1 MRDFRRNAIALA
13 LSASMARMA
22 SGQACADPALDDT
35 LRLTLN
41 VLAANPQVLSLKTA
55 DLNRDGATDIVT
67 FDRDSGSILVFW
79 GRHDRDFRL
88 PHRLATPPVTGLVA
102 VLDFHG
108 LGKTDLLVQTESGL
122 AILVGDGQGGFRQ
135 VPITGIETTVPPS
148 RWAWTDLD
156 GDGSLDV
163 VVCLAGKDIPS
174 PSPPSLETFLG
185 DGRGAFRHA
194 VSVPLVGIPS
204 NWIGTFVLGD
214 IDGDGRLDVVVSA
227 PDGILLLRADG
238 RGGFETARKVV
249 DGYGVVQVGDLDGD
263 GHADLLVTT
272 TTSGQFSRDYSIS
285 DAVVCWG
292 DGTGAFSPPSPVVSG
307 LRGGS
312 FLLGD
317 LDGDGRLDVVSNGD
331 EGLAVRR
338 ILAGRTFAPPI
349 HLSSVQSNIQTADI
363 DGDGRTDLVPFNIVR
378 SPFPVFVNRCRPGF
392 ARSFTVPIV
401 LESRGVGG
409 TLFSSE
415 LVLTNRGST
424 EVTVDLTYTAAFGD
438 GSGSASLA
446 IPIGRQRI
454 LTDVISDLRSLG
466 VPIPDGDG
474 RGGSLRVRFSN
485 ASSPADVSVQSR
497 VRSPFGAGEVGVGLA
512 PLPVT
517 TGLTGPSIVPVLRE
531 NGDDRTNLALTS
543 LADPEDGDV
552 TLRVSLVSTDP
563 AHPGTVVLPDVTLSP
578 GMFLQLDRVLASAG
592 AGMSTAWARID
603 PVAGQAPYSA
613 YAVIN
618 DRASGDGSVV
628 PAVADRPNL
637 LAPSQL
643 LPVVVETDTFS
654 TELILTNASNHE
666 AGAYLTFASPA
677 IGGPNHREQQGVV
690 VPARGQV
697 SLPAFAKA
705 LCAKWTG
712 TGAPGVPCAGSLTID
727 GISPNLLAVAR
738 TTASGLGGHFGLAS
752 SAEAVPYA
760 LGSTCW
766 LDGLRQ
772 DETHRTNVG
781 LVNLHYFASAH
792 YRLDV
797 FDGDTGRLAATIPD
811 VEVGTGGWTQIN
823 SLLYTY
829 APGVTN
835 AYVRAILWG
844 GSDLPVAYAVLND
857 GAGPGLGNG
866 DGTFLPMQF
875 VPLF

>member
-41 VLAANPQVLSLKTA
+41 VLAANPQVLPLKTA

-79 GRHDRDFRL
+79 GRHDRDFRFS
-88 PHRLATPPVTGLVA
+88 HRLATPPVTGLVA
-102 VLDFHG
+102 VLDFHR

-163 VVCLAGKDIPS
+163 VVCLTGNDIPS

-214 IDGDGRLDVVVSA
+214 IDGDGRLDVV
-227 PDGILLLRADG
+227 
-238 RGGFETARKVV
+238 
-249 DGYGVVQVGDLDGD
+249 
-263 GHADLLVTT
+263 
-272 TTSGQFSRDYSIS
+272 
-285 DAVVCWG
+285 
-292 DGTGAFSPPSPVVSG
+292 
-307 LRGGS
+307 
-312 FLLGD
+312 
-317 LDGDGRLDVVSNGD
+317 SNGVD
-331 EGLAVRR
+331 EGLAVQRL
-338 ILAGRTFAPPI
+338 LAGRTFAPPV
-349 HLSSVQSNIQTADI
+349 HLSSFQSSIQTADI
-363 DGDGRTDLVPFNIVR
+363 DGDGRTDLVPTNLVR

-415 LVLTNRGST
+415 IVLTNRGST

-552 TLRVSLVSTDP
+552 TLRVSLASTDP
-563 AHPGTVVLPDVTLSP
+563 AHPDTVVLPDVTLSP

-628 PAVADRPNL
+628 PAVADRPNV

-654 TELILTNASNHE
+654 TELILMNASNYE
-666 AGAYLTFASPA
+666 AGAYLTFASSA
-677 IGGPNHREQQGVV
+677 IGGPNHREKQGVV

-712 TGAPGVPCAGSLTID
+712 TGAPGVPCAGPLTID

-781 LVNLHYFASAH
+781 LVNLAYYSSAH

-797 FDGDTGRLAATIPD
+797 FDGDTGRLATTIPD

-835 AYVRAILWG
+835 AYVLATLSG
-844 GSDLPVAYAVLND
+844 GSVPVAYAVLND

-866 DGTFLPMQF
+866 DGTFLQMQF
-875 VPLF
+875 VPMF

>member
-41 VLAANPQVLSLKTA
+41 VLAANPQVLPLKTA

-79 GRHDRDFRL
+79 GRHDRDFRFS
-88 PHRLATPPVTGLVA
+88 HRLATPPVTGLVA
-102 VLDFHG
+102 VLDFHR

-163 VVCLAGKDIPS
+163 VVCLTGNDIPS

-214 IDGDGRLDVVVSA
+214 IDGDGRLDVV
-227 PDGILLLRADG
+227 
-238 RGGFETARKVV
+238 
-249 DGYGVVQVGDLDGD
+249 
-263 GHADLLVTT
+263 
-272 TTSGQFSRDYSIS
+272 
-285 DAVVCWG
+285 
-292 DGTGAFSPPSPVVSG
+292 
-307 LRGGS
+307 
-312 FLLGD
+312 
-317 LDGDGRLDVVSNGD
+317 SNGVD
-331 EGLAVRR
+331 EGFAVQRL
-338 ILAGRTFAPPI
+338 LAGRTFAPPV
-349 HLSSVQSNIQTADI
+349 HLSSFQSSIQTADI
-363 DGDGRTDLVPFNIVR
+363 DGDGRTDLVPTNLVR

-415 LVLTNRGST
+415 IVLTNRGST

-563 AHPGTVVLPDVTLSP
+563 AHPDTVVLPDVTLSP

-628 PAVADRPNL
+628 PAVADRPNV

-654 TELILTNASNHE
+654 TELILMNASNYE
-666 AGAYLTFASPA
+666 AGAYLTFASSA
-677 IGGPNHREQQGVV
+677 IGGPNHREKQGVV

-712 TGAPGVPCAGSLTID
+712 TGAPGVPCAGPLTID

-781 LVNLHYFASAH
+781 LVNLAYYSSAH

-797 FDGDTGRLAATIPD
+797 FDGDTGRLATTIPD
-811 VEVGTGGWTQIN
+811 VEVGIGGWTQIN

-835 AYVRAILWG
+835 AYVLATLSG
-844 GSDLPVAYAVLND
+844 GSVPVAYAVLND

-866 DGTFLPMQF
+866 DGTFLQMQF
-875 VPLF
+875 VPMF

>member
-41 VLAANPQVLSLKTA
+41 VLAANPQVLPLKTA

-79 GRHDRDFRL
+79 GRHDRDFRFS
-88 PHRLATPPVTGLVA
+88 HRLATPPVTGLVA
-102 VLDFHG
+102 VLDFHR

-163 VVCLAGKDIPS
+163 VVCLTGNDIPS

-214 IDGDGRLDVVVSA
+214 IDGDGRLDVV
-227 PDGILLLRADG
+227 
-238 RGGFETARKVV
+238 
-249 DGYGVVQVGDLDGD
+249 
-263 GHADLLVTT
+263 
-272 TTSGQFSRDYSIS
+272 
-285 DAVVCWG
+285 
-292 DGTGAFSPPSPVVSG
+292 
-307 LRGGS
+307 
-312 FLLGD
+312 
-317 LDGDGRLDVVSNGD
+317 SNGVD
-331 EGLAVRR
+331 EGLAVQRL
-338 ILAGRTFAPPI
+338 LAGRTFAPPV
-349 HLSSVQSNIQTADI
+349 HLSSFQSSIQTADI
-363 DGDGRTDLVPFNIVR
+363 DGDGRTDLVPTNLVR

-415 LVLTNRGST
+415 IVLTNRGST

-543 LADPEDGDV
+543 LADPKDGDV

-563 AHPGTVVLPDVTLSP
+563 AHPDTVVLPDVTLSP

-628 PAVADRPNL
+628 PAVADRPNV

-654 TELILTNASNHE
+654 TELILMNASNYE
-666 AGAYLTFASPA
+666 AGAYLTFASSA
-677 IGGPNHREQQGVV
+677 IGGPNHREKQGVV

-712 TGAPGVPCAGSLTID
+712 TGAPGVPCAGPLTID

-781 LVNLHYFASAH
+781 LVNLAYYSSAH

-797 FDGDTGRLAATIPD
+797 FDGDTGRLATTIPD
-811 VEVGTGGWTQIN
+811 VEVGIGGWTQIN

-835 AYVRAILWG
+835 AYVLATLSG
-844 GSDLPVAYAVLND
+844 GSVPVAYAVLND

-866 DGTFLPMQF
+866 DGTFLQMQF
-875 VPLF
+875 VPMF

>member
-163 VVCLAGKDIPS
+163 VVCLTGTDIPS
-174 PSPPSLETFLG
+174 TSPPSLETFLG

-272 TTSGQFSRDYSIS
+272 TTSGQFSLESTS

-415 LVLTNRGST
+415 IVLTNRGST

>member
-13 LSASMARMA
+13 LSASMVRMA

-148 RWAWTDLD
+148 RWVWTDLD

-163 VVCLAGKDIPS
+163 VVCLTGTDIPS

-214 IDGDGRLDVVVSA
+214 VDGDGRLDVVVSA
-227 PDGILLLRADG
+227 PNGILLLRADG

-272 TTSGQFSRDYSIS
+272 TTSGQFSRDYSTS

-317 LDGDGRLDVVSNGD
+317 LDGDGRLDVVSNGV
-331 EGLAVRR
+331 EGLAVWRL
-338 ILAGRTFAPPI
+338 LAGRTFAPPI

-415 LVLTNRGST
+415 IVLTNRGST

-454 LTDVISDLRSLG
+454 LTDVISDLRSLR

-654 TELILTNASNHE
+654 TELILTNASNYE
-666 AGAYLTFASPA
+666 AGASLTFASPA
-677 IGGPNHREQQGVV
+677 IGGLNHREQQGVV

-697 SLPAFAKA
+697 SLPGFAKT

-712 TGAPGVPCAGSLTID
+712 TGAPGVPCAGPLTID
-727 GISPNLLAVAR
+727 GISPNLLVVAR

-772 DETHRTNVG
+772 DDTHRTNVG
-781 LVNLHYFASAH
+781 LVNLAYYSSAH

-797 FDGDTGRLAATIPD
+797 FDGDTGRLATTIPD

-835 AYVRAILWG
+835 AYVLATLSG
-844 GSDLPVAYAVLND
+844 GSVPVAYAVLND

-866 DGTFLPMQF
+866 DGTFLQMQF
-875 VPLF
+875 VPMF

>member
-1 MRDFRRNAIALA
+1 MRDFGRNAIALA
-13 LSASMARMA
+13 VFASMARLA
-22 SGQACADPALDDT
+22 FGQPCADPALDDT
-35 LRLTLN
+35 VRLTFN
-41 VLAANPQVLSLKTA
+41 VLPPHLTDYDRTLSLKTA
-55 DLNRDGATDIVT
+55 DLNRDGATDILM
-67 FDRDSGSILVFW
+67 FDEASGSILAFI
-79 GRHDRDFRL
+79 GRQDRDFRV
-88 PHRLATPPVTGLVA
+88 PHRLAIPPVTGLVA

-122 AILVGDGQGGFRQ
+122 AILVGDGQGSFRQ
-135 VPITGIETTVPPS
+135 VPVTGIETTVPPS
-148 RWAWTDLD
+148 LWAWTDLD

-163 VVCLAGKDIPS
+163 VVCLAAQYISGQYVG

-214 IDGDGRLDVVVSA
+214 IDGDGRLDAVVSA
-227 PDGILLLRADG
+227 PNGILLLRADG

-249 DGYGVVQVGDLDGD
+249 DGYGDVQVGDLDGD

-272 TTSGQFSRDYSIS
+272 TTTSPGYMGDSFS

-292 DGTGAFSPPSPVVSG
+292 DGTGAFSPPSPVASR
-307 LRGGS
+307 LRDGG
-312 FLLGD
+312 FLLAD
-317 LDGDGRLDVVSNGD
+317 LDGDGRLNVVSSGID

-338 ILAGRTFAPPI
+338 LLAGRTFAPPI
-349 HLSSVQSNIQTADI
+349 HLSSVWSHSSIQTADI
-363 DGDGRTDLVPFNIVR
+363 DGDGRTDLVPATAWR

-415 LVLTNRGST
+415 IVLTNRGST

-531 NGDDRTNLALTS
+531 NGDDQTNLALTS

-552 TLRVSLVSTDP
+552 TLRVSL
-563 AHPGTVVLPDVTLSP
+563 PDKRRAPEPQLFRIGSLSP
-578 GMFLQLDRVLASAG
+578 R
-592 AGMSTAWARID
+592 
-603 PVAGQAPYSA
+603 
-613 YAVIN
+613 
-618 DRASGDGSVV
+618 
-628 PAVADRPNL
+628 
-637 LAPSQL
+637 
-643 LPVVVETDTFS
+643 
-654 TELILTNASNHE
+654 
-666 AGAYLTFASPA
+666 
-677 IGGPNHREQQGVV
+677 
-690 VPARGQV
+690 
-697 SLPAFAKA
+697 
-705 LCAKWTG
+705 
-712 TGAPGVPCAGSLTID
+712 
-727 GISPNLLAVAR
+727 
-738 TTASGLGGHFGLAS
+738 
-752 SAEAVPYA
+752 
-760 LGSTCW
+760 
-766 LDGLRQ
+766 
-772 DETHRTNVG
+772 
-781 LVNLHYFASAH
+781 
-792 YRLDV
+792 RL
-797 FDGDTGRLAATIPD
+797 
-811 VEVGTGGWTQIN
+811 
-823 SLLYTY
+823 
-829 APGVTN
+829 
-835 AYVRAILWG
+835 
-844 GSDLPVAYAVLND
+844 
-857 GAGPGLGNG
+857 
-866 DGTFLPMQF
+866 
-875 VPLF
+875 

>member
-41 VLAANPQVLSLKTA
+41 VLAANPQVLPLKTA

-79 GRHDRDFRL
+79 GRHDRDFRFS
-88 PHRLATPPVTGLVA
+88 HRLATPPVTGLVA
-102 VLDFHG
+102 VLDFHR

-163 VVCLAGKDIPS
+163 VVCLTGNDIPS

-214 IDGDGRLDVVVSA
+214 IDGDGRLDVV
-227 PDGILLLRADG
+227 
-238 RGGFETARKVV
+238 
-249 DGYGVVQVGDLDGD
+249 
-263 GHADLLVTT
+263 
-272 TTSGQFSRDYSIS
+272 
-285 DAVVCWG
+285 
-292 DGTGAFSPPSPVVSG
+292 
-307 LRGGS
+307 
-312 FLLGD
+312 
-317 LDGDGRLDVVSNGD
+317 SNGVD
-331 EGLAVRR
+331 EGLAVQRL
-338 ILAGRTFAPPI
+338 LAGRTFAPPV
-349 HLSSVQSNIQTADI
+349 HLSSFQSSIQTADI
-363 DGDGRTDLVPFNIVR
+363 DGDGRTDLVPTNLVR

-415 LVLTNRGST
+415 IVLTNRGST

-543 LADPEDGDV
+543 LADPKDGDV

-563 AHPGTVVLPDVTLSP
+563 AHPDTVVLPDVTLSP

-628 PAVADRPNL
+628 PAVADRPNV

-654 TELILTNASNHE
+654 TELILMNASNYE
-666 AGAYLTFASPA
+666 AGAYLTFASSA
-677 IGGPNHREQQGVV
+677 IGGPNHREKQGVV

-712 TGAPGVPCAGSLTID
+712 TGAPGVPYAGPLTID

-781 LVNLHYFASAH
+781 LVNLAYYSSAH

-797 FDGDTGRLAATIPD
+797 FDGDTGRLATTIPD
-811 VEVGTGGWTQIN
+811 VEVGIGGWTQIN

-835 AYVRAILWG
+835 AYVLATLSG
-844 GSDLPVAYAVLND
+844 GSVPVAYAVLND

-866 DGTFLPMQF
+866 DGTFLQMQF
-875 VPLF
+875 VPMF